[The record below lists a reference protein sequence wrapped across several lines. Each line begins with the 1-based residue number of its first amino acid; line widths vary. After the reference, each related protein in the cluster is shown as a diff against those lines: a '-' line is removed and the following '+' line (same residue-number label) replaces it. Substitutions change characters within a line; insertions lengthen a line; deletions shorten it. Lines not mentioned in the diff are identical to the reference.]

1 MTIAKRTTTAP
12 VTTPKP
18 AHRRLDVGRLI
29 MVPAATMML
38 FADAFVLYHYHWN
51 SNGFAGT
58 LRWVGT
64 ALVAAFYAMIIW
76 AYLRRGSAK
85 ATSTSITA
93 HAAAITATLIP
104 FVFPLLTSA
113 TVTTGRELVADILLV
128 TGTAWSLWSLRSLGR
143 NLSVIAQ
150 AREVAEHGPYRW
162 VRHPLYTGEIVSTL
176 GLAVAAGTMTA
187 AGVWITLV
195 ALQVYRARR
204 EEQIL
209 IATLPTYVAYRTRTA
224 ALLPGLF

>member
-1 MTIAKRTTTAP
+1 MTIANCTTTAP
-12 VTTPKP
+12 VATPKP

-38 FADAFVLYHYHWN
+38 VADAIALVH
-51 SNGFAGT
+51 SPGNGFAGT
-58 LRWVGT
+58 LRWIGT
-64 ALVAAFYAMIIW
+64 VLVAAFYAIIIW
-76 AYLRRGSAK
+76 AYLRRGPAR

-104 FVFPLLTSA
+104 FVFPLLTSSTLA
-113 TVTTGRELVADILLV
+113 TGRVLVADILLV
-128 TGTAWSLWSLRSLGR
+128 TGTAWSVWSLRSLGR

-162 VRHPLYTGEIVSTL
+162 VRHPLYTGEIVSSL
-176 GLAVAAGTMTA
+176 GLAVIAGTIAAAGMW
-187 AGVWITLV
+187 VTLV

-204 EEQIL
+204 EEQVL
-209 IATLPTYVAYRTRTA
+209 AGALPTYVPYCERTA

>member
-1 MTIAKRTTTAP
+1 MTIASSTTTAR
-12 VTTPKP
+12 VASPKP

-38 FADAFVLYHYHWN
+38 VADAIALVHSHG
-51 SNGFAGT
+51 NGFAGT
-58 LRWVGT
+58 LRWIGT
-64 ALVAAFYAMIIW
+64 VLVAAFYAIIIW
-76 AYLRRGSAK
+76 AYLRRGPAK

-104 FVFPLLTSA
+104 FVFPLLTSS
-113 TVTTGRELVADILLV
+113 TVTAGRALVADILLV
-128 TGTAWSLWSLRSLGR
+128 IGTAWSVWSLRSLGR
-143 NLSVIAQ
+143 NLSVIAP

-162 VRHPLYTGEIVSTL
+162 VRHPLYTGEIVSSL
-176 GLAVAAGTMTA
+176 GLAVTAGTIAAAGM
-187 AGVWITLV
+187 WITLV

-204 EEQIL
+204 EEQVL
-209 IATLPTYVAYRTRTA
+209 IGALPTYVAYRERTA

>member
-1 MTIAKRTTTAP
+1 MTIAKP
-12 VTTPKP
+12 V
-18 AHRRLDVGRLI
+18 HRRLDIGRLI

-38 FADAFVLYHYHWN
+38 IADAIVLVHSN
-51 SNGFAGT
+51 GNGFAGT

-64 ALVAAFYAMIIW
+64 ALVTAFYALIIW
-76 AYLRRGSAK
+76 AYLRRAPAK

-93 HAAAITATLIP
+93 NAVAITATLTP
-104 FVFPLLTSA
+104 FVFPLLTSG
-113 TVTTGRELVADILLV
+113 TVTAGRELVADVFLV
-128 TGTAWSLWSLRSLGR
+128 AGTGWSVWSLRSLGR

-162 VRHPLYTGEIVSTL
+162 IRHPLYTGEIVSCL
-176 GLAVAAGTMTA
+176 GLAFVAGTMTA
-187 AGVWITLV
+187 AGVWLTLV

-209 IATLPTYVAYRTRTA
+209 IATLPIYAAYRTRTA
-224 ALLPGLF
+224 ALLPGVF